1 MVEDE
6 VSGLRVG
13 IFIGHL
19 EEQTQRRTIFI
30 EVGYSNLGINRAAI
44 GPIVAVLAAGGVVLV
59 VGIVVL
65 GQTVA
70 ERSTT
75 IVVISGGTIVKIEAY
90 RFGTEYAVTCCIEGI
105 YGNVERIHAYT
116 LLEAHGHAIG
126 SGWN

>member
-6 VSGLRVG
+6 VSSLRVG

-44 GPIVAVLAAGGVVLV
+44 GPIVAVLAASGVVLV

-65 GQTVA
+65 GQTVT
-70 ERSTT
+70 ER
-75 IVVISGGTIVKIEAY
+75 
-90 RFGTEYAVTCCIEGI
+90 
-105 YGNVERIHAYT
+105 
-116 LLEAHGHAIG
+116 
-126 SGWN
+126 